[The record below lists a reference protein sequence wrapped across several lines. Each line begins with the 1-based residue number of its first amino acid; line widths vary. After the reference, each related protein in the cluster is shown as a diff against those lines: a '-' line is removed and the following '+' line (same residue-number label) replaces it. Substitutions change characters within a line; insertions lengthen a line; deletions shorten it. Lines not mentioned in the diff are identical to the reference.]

1 MVVCCAAPAPAP
13 DSSLWNEAGGVAG
26 SIWCMSR
33 DPATELLTS
42 AQHEQAS
49 VCLWSWTATLLP
61 TIVASDRKP
70 SGDGWQDF
78 SMLACSHCLKW
89 LL

>member
-1 MVVCCAAPAPAP
+1 MVVCCAAPAP

-26 SIWCMSR
+26 SIWCMSK

-49 VCLWSWTATLLP
+49 VCFWSHTALSVDSYTA
-61 TIVASDRKP
+61 IHVCGKQRQA
-70 SGDGWQDF
+70 F
-78 SMLACSHCLKW
+78 
-89 LL
+89 